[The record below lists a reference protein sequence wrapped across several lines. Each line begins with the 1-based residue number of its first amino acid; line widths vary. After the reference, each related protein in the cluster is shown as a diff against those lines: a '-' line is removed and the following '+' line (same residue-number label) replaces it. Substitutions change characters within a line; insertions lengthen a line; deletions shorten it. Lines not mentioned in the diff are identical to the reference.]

1 MTAVRYTSI
10 KCKPPYQ
17 NGHAPSHAFGWAQ
30 KAIYAGSMVISL
42 EAGYR
47 GDAEDFQPERQL
59 IRRLLNFH
67 PSHLFP
73 WNVFEAV
80 ICLQVVQTPVYVLV
94 RNALRDG
101 KAPGRTNIPTKKS
114 KDGVAK
120 HARKLS
126 TYLAKSIPENARDG
140 VYVRSISA
148 PLQLET
154 RVWGNITWN

>member
-59 IRRLLNFH
+59 IRRLLY
-67 PSHLFP
+67 SSTGLSLF
-73 WNVFEAV
+73 FFLS
-80 ICLQVVQTPVYVLV
+80 CTQLV
-94 RNALRDG
+94 CFL
-101 KAPGRTNIPTKKS
+101 KK
-114 KDGVAK
+114 
-120 HARKLS
+120 
-126 TYLAKSIPENARDG
+126 T
-140 VYVRSISA
+140 VRSNFRLRSHFSENSVRRDISFVLLLLVVSMYA
-148 PLQLET
+148 LKT
-154 RVWGNITWN
+154 NAFCFAIA